1 MPPPTG
7 DTRPTSGNTESAP
20 KGYVNTAYLDR
31 AAQLMARLK
40 QRSFELMLLNAGDR
54 VLDLGCG
61 PGTDTAT
68 LGREVGPTGQVHG
81 VDYDEAMVTQA
92 QARAQAEGV
101 GAWVSHHHASAS
113 ALPWPSGFFDAS
125 RSERVFQHLL
135 DPERAFDELVRVT
148 KPGGRLVVID
158 GDWATLSID
167 SDETELERRLVQ
179 FHAADMMNN
188 PFSGRHL
195 YRMFRSRGLQDL
207 DIDVQ
212 PVFLTDVALARQI
225 LRLDQIAEE
234 ALAAGVIDS
243 EESRR
248 WQASIT
254 RATAS
259 ANFFASA
266 NAVMVSG
273 RKSPRLLPAIGSGVH
288 AQHTFKKVHTD

>member
-1 MPPPTG
+1 MIAVPLPPPAG
-7 DTRPTSGNTESAP
+7 DTRPTSANATSAP
-20 KGYVNTAYLDR
+20 KGYVNTLYLDR
-31 AAQLMARLK
+31 TAQLMARLK
-40 QRSFELMLLNAGDR
+40 QRSVELMLLKPGDR

-61 PGTDTAT
+61 PGTDTVA

-81 VDYDEAMVTQA
+81 VDYDEAMVAQA
-92 QARAQAEGV
+92 NARAQAEGV

-113 ALPWPSGFFDAS
+113 ALPWPTGFFDAS

-135 DPERAFDELVRVT
+135 DPERAFDELLRVT
-148 KPGGRLVVID
+148 KPGGPLVVID
-158 GDWATLSID
+158 GDWATLTID
-167 SDETELERRLVQ
+167 SDETDIERRLVQ
-179 FHAADMMNN
+179 FHAAQMMNN
-188 PFSGRHL
+188 PFSGRRL

-212 PVFLTDVALARQI
+212 AVFLTDVALARQI
-225 LRLDQIAEE
+225 LRLDQIAAE

-248 WQASIT
+248 WQASLT

-259 ANFFASA
+259 GHFFASA

-273 RKSPRLLPAIGSGVH
+273 RKAPRRAPSADGDVH
-288 AQHTFKKVHTD
+288 A